1 MNSNY
6 KEYVGGQRNV
16 NTFMYL
22 KKASHILLNQAK
34 TNEEGSFYNYM
45 TSMLTSAF
53 YLEAYLN
60 HSGFKFYCVK
70 NITENESYWK
80 DFERLNPEEK
90 LKKWSE
96 IICLKIDHGRRPFQ
110 TFKEIFK
117 FRNKLVH
124 GKTEIINVNQI
135 QKASEEYTYTQLPK
149 LNWEKMVNMQTAE
162 RFLNDAIKMVEILNK
177 EAGFSSTELYTL
189 ASTSTVSQ
197 LRSSEQI

>member
-1 MNSNY
+1 MNSNA
-6 KEYVGGQRNV
+6 KEYVVGQRNV

-22 KKASHILLNQAK
+22 KKASRVLLNQAK
-34 TNEEGSFYNYM
+34 ANQEGSFYNYM

-60 HSGFKFYCVK
+60 HSGFKFYG
-70 NITENESYWK
+70 IRENNSYWK
-80 DFERLNPEEK
+80 DFEKLNPNKK
-90 LKKWSE
+90 LEKWSE
-96 IICLKIDHGRRPFQ
+96 MICFKIDYGRRPFQ

-124 GKTEIINVNQI
+124 GKSEIINVNQI
-135 QKASEEYTYTQLPK
+135 PKASEEHTYTQLPK

-162 RFLNDAIKMVEILNK
+162 RFLNDAIEMVEILNK
-177 EAGFSSTELYTL
+177 QAGFSSTELYTL

-197 LRSSEQI
+197 LSSTEQI

>member
-1 MNSNY
+1 MNSNA
-6 KEYVGGQRNV
+6 KEYVVGQRNV

-22 KKASHILLNQAK
+22 KQASRVLLNQAK
-34 TNEEGSFYNYM
+34 ANQEGSFYNYM

-60 HSGFKFYCVK
+60 HSGFKFYG
-70 NITENESYWK
+70 IRENNSYWK
-80 DFERLNPEEK
+80 YFEKLNPNKK
-90 LKKWSE
+90 LEKWSE
-96 IICLKIDHGRRPFQ
+96 MICFKIDYGRRPFQ

-124 GKTEIINVNQI
+124 GKSEIINVNQI
-135 QKASEEYTYTQLPK
+135 QKASEEHTYTQLPK

-162 RFLNDAIKMVEILNK
+162 RFLNDAIEMVEMLNK
-177 EAGFSSTELYTL
+177 QAGFSSTELYTL

-197 LRSSEQI
+197 LSSTEQI

>member
-1 MNSNY
+1 MNSNA

-22 KKASHILLNQAK
+22 KQASRVLLNQAK
-34 TNEEGSFYNYM
+34 ANQEGSFYNYM

-60 HSGFKFYCVK
+60 HSGFKFYG
-70 NITENESYWK
+70 IRENNSYWK
-80 DFERLNPEEK
+80 DFEKLNPEKK
-90 LKKWSE
+90 LEKWSE
-96 IICLKIDHGRRPFQ
+96 MICFKIDYGRRPFQ

-124 GKTEIINVNQI
+124 GKSEVINVNQI

-162 RFLNDAIKMVEILNK
+162 RFLNDAIEMVEILNK
-177 EAGFSSTELYTL
+177 QAGFSSIELYTL

-197 LRSSEQI
+197 LSSTEQI